1 MIMVVFTVA
10 EDIEEK
16 IRRLREL
23 GKVSVEEKGGAKAP
37 SARPSAP
44 ARKPSKLGRLRER

>member
-1 MIMVVFTVA
+1 MA

-23 GKVSVEEKGGAKAP
+23 GRVSVEEKEEKKAP
-37 SARPSAP
+37 TAP
-44 ARKPSKLGRLRER
+44 IPRASPPQKAFEIGKAQGKGET